1 MDVVGEV
8 RREQAGRLLARMALS
23 RVGLA
28 DVAMSTGMRGR
39 KYDLYGV

>member
-8 RREQAGRLLARMALS
+8 RREQAERLLAKMALS

-28 DVAMSTGMRGR
+28 DIALSTGMRGR
-39 KYDLYGV
+39 EFDLYGV